1 MVDGRNGNPAVRPER
16 REGNAAR
23 LNERLI
29 EQLCQLGREVIHEP
43 VPQHLVDIVR
53 ARKARRRRDR
63 PSGRDRP
70 EPGL

>member
-1 MVDGRNGNPAVRPER
+1 VTVVDGRNGNPAVRPER

-43 VPQHLVDIVR
+43 VPQHLLDIVQ
-53 ARKARRRRDR
+53 RRDQ
-63 PSGRDRP
+63 SSNRDRP